1 MTQIVTEMDSSRTL
15 YERQSNLLSSF
26 FSSMCLAH
34 TQCPGYPTEL
44 VFALDVSSDVTSR
57 AFEKIR
63 STAVSLLEDISIAE
77 TNCPVGARV
86 SVVSYNS
93 QTSYLIR
100 FSDYHQKSQ
109 LLEAVKGIS
118 LQRSRNRRDIG
129 QALRF
134 VAENVFKRV
143 RNGKLVRKVAIF
155 LTNGDS
161 QDIPGVYTAMMKL
174 KASDV
179 NLGVITFNDAP
190 NLRRAIQVGNGK
202 MEEAEY
208 GIHSFIGFI

>member
-1 MTQIVTEMDSSRTL
+1 M
-15 YERQSNLLSSF
+15 
-26 FSSMCLAH
+26 
-34 TQCPGYPTEL
+34 
-44 VFALDVSSDVTSR
+44 
-57 AFEKIR
+57 R
-63 STAVSLLEDISIAE
+63 STAVSLLEDIAITE

-118 LQRSRNRRDIG
+118 LQRSRNRRDMG
-129 QALRF
+129 QALRY

-155 LTNGDS
+155 LTNGES
-161 QDIPGVYTAMMKL
+161 QDISGIDTAMMKL
-174 KASDV
+174 KALDI
-179 NLGVITFNDAP
+179 NLGVITFNNAP
-190 NLRRAIQVGNGK
+190 NIHRAIQVGNRK
-202 MEEAEY
+202 IEEAEFDTCLFPWIY
-208 GIHSFIGFI
+208 GGGPSYTIWPKDCAHLTIILYVLVEHHSTC

>member
-1 MTQIVTEMDSSRTL
+1 MLPYWI
-15 YERQSNLLSSF
+15 SF
-26 FSSMCLAH
+26 FSSTCLGR

-44 VFALDVSSDVTSR
+44 VIALDTSSDVTPKT
-57 AFEKIR
+57 FNKMR
-63 STAVSLLEDISIAE
+63 STAVSLLEDIAIAE

-86 SVVSYNS
+86 SIVSYNS
-93 QTSYLIR
+93 RTSYLIR
-100 FSDYHQKSQ
+100 FSDHHRKSQ

-134 VAENVFKRV
+134 VAENVFKRI

-155 LTNGDS
+155 LTNGES
-161 QDIPGVYTAMMKL
+161 QDVSAIITAMMKL
-174 KASDV
+174 KASDI

-190 NLRRAIQVGNGK
+190 NVRRATQVGNRK
-202 MEEAEY
+202 MEEAEFD
-208 GIHSFIGFI
+208 SPLLP

>member
-1 MTQIVTEMDSSRTL
+1 
-15 YERQSNLLSSF
+15 
-26 FSSMCLAH
+26 MCSGH

-44 VFALDVSSDVTSR
+44 VVALDMSSDVTQR
-57 AFEKIR
+57 AFDKIR
-63 STAVSLLEDISIAE
+63 ATAVSLLEDIAIAE
-77 TNCPVGARV
+77 TSCPVGARV

-100 FSDYHQKSQ
+100 FSDYHEKSM
-109 LLEAVKGIS
+109 LLNAVKGIS
-118 LQRSRNRRDIG
+118 LQRSRSRRNVG

-155 LTNGDS
+155 LINGES
-161 QDIPGVYTAMMKL
+161 QDVSAINTGMMKL
-174 KASDV
+174 KASGI

-190 NLRRAIQVGNGK
+190 NLRRAIQVGNERCRIECYLSK
-202 MEEAEY
+202 INKQKKHVTNYTA
-208 GIHSFIGFI
+208 